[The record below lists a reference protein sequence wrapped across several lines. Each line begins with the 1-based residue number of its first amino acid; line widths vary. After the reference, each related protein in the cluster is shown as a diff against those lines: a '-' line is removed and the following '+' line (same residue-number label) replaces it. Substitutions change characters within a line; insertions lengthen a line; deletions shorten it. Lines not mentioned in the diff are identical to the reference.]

1 MFRQSM
7 GVSPYQYRLQQRV
20 EKAKALLKDNE
31 LTITEIALAYGFSG
45 ASHCLETHAIA
56 NKPPPNTVWVTI
68 LAAPNEM

>member
-20 EKAKALLKDNE
+20 EKAKALLKNNE

-45 ASHCLETHAIA
+45 ASHRLETHEIA
-56 NKPPPNTVWVTI
+56 NKPPFNPVRLTI
-68 LAAPNEM
+68 LANPNEM